1 MKLKLKT
8 ITAYFTKTELLIWC
22 SSILLILTSFLIF
35 DRESYLTLIASL
47 LGATSLIFC
56 AKGNPIGQ
64 LIIIIFSLL
73 YGAISYGY
81 AYYGEMITYIGMTL
95 PMAIISLISWLR
107 NPYQGKRSEVKVN
120 VIRGKEYILM
130 AALTVFVTVSFY
142 FILKAF
148 DTANLFTSTLS
159 VTTSFAAVYLT
170 FRRSS
175 YYALAYAINDIVLI
189 ALWALASIHEIRYI
203 SVVMC
208 FVAFLINDIYS
219 FINWQRIKKR
229 QNKQI

>member
-1 MKLKLKT
+1 MKIRK

-22 SSILLILTSFLIF
+22 SSIILILASFLIF
-35 DRESYLTLIASL
+35 DRDSYLTLIASL

-56 AKGNPIGQ
+56 AKGNPTGQ
-64 LIIIIFSLL
+64 VIIIIFSLL
-73 YGAISYGY
+73 YGAISFGY

-107 NPYQGKRSEVKVN
+107 NPYQGNRSEVKVN
-120 VIRGKEYILM
+120 VIRGKEYVLM
-130 AALTVFVTVSFY
+130 AALTIAVTIAFY

-148 DTANLFTSTLS
+148 NTANLLTSTLS

-170 FRRSS
+170 FRRSP
-175 YYALAYAINDIVLI
+175 YYALAYALNDIVLI
-189 ALWALASIHEIRYI
+189 VLWILASVDEIRYI
-203 SVVMC
+203 SMSVC
-208 FVAFLINDIYS
+208 FIAFLINDIYG
-219 FINWQRIKKR
+219 FTNWQRMKKR